1 MIEDTIII
9 EHIYGNQQYQRRLLS
24 VACLI
29 WGLLDI
35 FSLSL
40 GLLEL
45 KPIVEVKDYK
55 SGSIIYNGPLE
66 YDYCNMKNT
75 NFTKI

>member
-1 MIEDTIII
+1 MNAREENIILD
-9 EHIYGNQQYQRRLLS
+9 HIYGNQEYQRRLLS

-45 KPIVEVKDYK
+45 KPIVNVFD
-55 SGSIIYNGPLE
+55 L
-66 YDYCNMKNT
+66 NT
-75 NFTKI
+75 NK